1 MVDGRWWCTPGGGYG
16 GASQVFTSTSSRQP
30 PQNIARSLPG
40 RGGRGGLRFEFT
52 LEALQLQRIEN
63 CFSDFK
69 IRQSGM
75 GSVGWE
81 VRALELIRSLE
92 L

>member
-1 MVDGRWWCTPGGGYG
+1 MVDGRRWCTPDGGYG

-40 RGGRGGLRFEFT
+40 RGGGGGLRFEFM
-52 LEALQLQRIEN
+52 LEALHLASSMNRKLLLRLEN
-63 CFSDFK
+63 TPV
-69 IRQSGM
+69 RE

-81 VRALELIRSLE
+81 VL
-92 L
+92 

>member
-1 MVDGRWWCTPGGGYG
+1 MVDGRWWCTPDGGYG

-40 RGGRGGLRFEFT
+40 REGGLRFEFT
-52 LEALQLQRIEN
+52 LEALHLQRIEN

-81 VRALELIRSLE
+81 VL
-92 L
+92 